1 MDTNNVAEEN
11 VVETDTTQTSSP
23 QVESPITE
31 GKTVQGETVQPPV
44 VEDAKDPAMNEEQR
58 RAFQEMRQE
67 NKRLKEKMEARP
79 TGESA
84 FNQFRV
90 TTPPASQAPV
100 DVQQFTDQL
109 TGETNW
115 YGYNQAQQQREQ
127 QIIQQAKFEAQQTTQ
142 ELLDENNARQKF
154 PALFA
159 DPEVEQDIADK
170 WLAAK
175 LRGQNAS
182 ITQIADGFARKLK
195 QTASKAEKVG
205 AERIL
210 NEVSDKEN
218 AGLTAQGQ
226 SSQGAKLAI
235 SQENSDKLRLNTR
248 QGSLDA
254 VTARISQ
261 IPWAN
266 K

>member
-90 TTPPASQAPV
+90 TTPPASQAPC
-100 DVQQFTDQL
+100 
-109 TGETNW
+109 
-115 YGYNQAQQQREQ
+115 
-127 QIIQQAKFEAQQTTQ
+127 
-142 ELLDENNARQKF
+142 LLYTSDAADE
-154 PALFA
+154 
-159 DPEVEQDIADK
+159 
-170 WLAAK
+170 
-175 LRGQNAS
+175 
-182 ITQIADGFARKLK
+182 
-195 QTASKAEKVG
+195 
-205 AERIL
+205 
-210 NEVSDKEN
+210 
-218 AGLTAQGQ
+218 
-226 SSQGAKLAI
+226 
-235 SQENSDKLRLNTR
+235 
-248 QGSLDA
+248 
-254 VTARISQ
+254 
-261 IPWAN
+261 
-266 K
+266 